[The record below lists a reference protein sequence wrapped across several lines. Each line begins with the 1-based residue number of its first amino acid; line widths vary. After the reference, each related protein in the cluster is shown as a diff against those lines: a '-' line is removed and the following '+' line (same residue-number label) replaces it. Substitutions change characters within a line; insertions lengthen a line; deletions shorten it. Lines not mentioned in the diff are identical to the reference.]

1 MGKLRGKD
9 IITIGIFTAL
19 YFVLSFVSNI
29 AGGIH
34 PLVWIMS
41 PVIAGILGAVPFM
54 IMVTKVKK
62 PFAVLLMGTIVGL
75 LYFATGQF
83 AFTVPLFFITGSI
96 IVEVIRYKIGYD
108 SFIASSI
115 GFAIFSLGMAG
126 SPLPVWLYKES
137 FIEQIRSFGM
147 QESYVTS
154 LENLTTLPVLIA
166 MIALTLIAGLVG
178 AYISKK
184 LFKKHFKKAGIV

>member
-1 MGKLRGKD
+1 MDKLRGKD

-19 YFVLSFVSNI
+19 YFVLSFAANI

-41 PVIAGILGAVPFM
+41 PVIAGILAAVPFM

-62 PFAVLLMGTIVGL
+62 PFAVLLMGAIVGL

-83 AFTVPLFFITGSI
+83 AFTVPLLFIVASL
-96 IVEVIRYKIGYD
+96 IVEGIRYKTGYE
-108 SFIASSI
+108 SFMANSV

-137 FIEQIRSFGM
+137 FIKQIRDFGM
-147 QESYVTS
+147 QESYVTG
-154 LENLTTLPVLIA
+154 LETLTTIPVLIA
-166 MIALTLIAGLVG
+166 MIVLTLIAGFVG

>member
-1 MGKLRGKD
+1 MEKIRGKD

-19 YFVLSFVSNI
+19 YFVLSFISNI

-41 PVIAGILGAVPFM
+41 PVVAGILGAVPFM

-83 AFTVPLFFITGSI
+83 AFTVPLFFIVGSL
-96 IVEVIRYKIGYD
+96 IVELIRYKGGYD
-108 SFIASSI
+108 SFVASSI
-115 GFAIFSLGMAG
+115 GFAVFSLGMTG

-137 FIEQIRSFGM
+137 FIEQIKSFGM
-147 QESYVTS
+147 QESYVTG
-154 LENLTTLPVLIA
+154 LESLTTTPVLIA
-166 MIALTLIAGLVG
+166 MIVLTVLAGLVG

-184 LFKKHFKKAGIV
+184 LFKKHFQKAGIV